1 MGKGLVESMQEGNR
15 IFFFETSIIIMK
27 PVIVPITE
35 WHVGVTNPIRCSKSL
50 DEFLQPWFYLWINEM
65 KIVHPI
71 QKFFLDFK

>member
-1 MGKGLVESMQEGNR
+1 
-15 IFFFETSIIIMK
+15 MK

-71 QKFFLDFK
+71 QNLFRLQIT